1 MSFSKDS
8 LPVYTADRELLYYA
22 PIASIP
28 HLIETG
34 RARPVGTR
42 RRMRA
47 LIAVCGPDEMLAL
60 IRPYVGQRYSH
71 NHETGDNPQGVW
83 TFSKRVFSRHDLT
96 DAAHCVQV
104 HPNR

>member
-22 PIASIP
+22 PIASVA
-28 HLIETG
+28 HLIESG

-47 LIAVCGPDEMLAL
+47 LIAVSGTDELLRAV
-60 IRPYVGQRYSH
+60 RPPTGQRYSH
-71 NHETGDNPQGVW
+71 KHETNDNPQGVW
-83 TFSKRVFSRHDLT
+83 TFSKRSFSRHDLT
-96 DAAHCVQV
+96 DAA
-104 HPNR
+104 